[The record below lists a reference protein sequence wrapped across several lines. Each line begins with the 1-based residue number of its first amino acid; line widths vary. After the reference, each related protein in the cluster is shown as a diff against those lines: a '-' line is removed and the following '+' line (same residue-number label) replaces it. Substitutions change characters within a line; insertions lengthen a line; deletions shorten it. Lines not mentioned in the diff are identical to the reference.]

1 MARRLPPLNA
11 LRAFEAAARHLSFT
25 KAAQE
30 LHVTQAAIS
39 HQVKG
44 LEEILGIQLFR
55 RLNRR
60 LALTEAGQD
69 YLPPLRDA
77 FDAIAAATQ
86 RLHEREEGSA
96 LKISV
101 LLSFA
106 SAWLLPRL
114 SAFRR
119 LHPEI
124 DILVTAGDTLVDFE
138 LDDFDM
144 GIRYGLGS
152 YPGLRVDLLMG
163 DEVYPVC
170 SPKLLDGPHPLRR
183 PADLEHH
190 TLLHDTVQGTPDDPD
205 WRLWLRQAGVEGV
218 DPTRGPGFS
227 HGNFL
232 LSAAVAGEG
241 VALLRRSLVADDI
254 KARRLICPFGPIFP
268 TRFVYSLVAP
278 PHKAEIPKVVAF
290 RDWISAEVGAFL
302 ESAPQIGGSPSKT
315 AEPS

>member
-77 FDAIAAATQ
+77 FDAIAGATQ

-101 LLSFA
+101 LMSFA
-106 SAWLLPRL
+106 STWLLPRL
-114 SAFRR
+114 FSFRR
-119 LHPEI
+119 LHPEV

-138 LDDFDM
+138 QDDFDM

-152 YPGLRVDLLMG
+152 YPGLTVDVLME
-163 DEVYPVC
+163 DEIFPVC
-170 SPKLLDGPHPLRR
+170 SPKLLDGPNPLRR

-190 TLLHDTVQGTPDDPD
+190 TLLHDVVQGTPDDPD
-205 WRLWLRQAGVEGV
+205 WRLWLRQAGVEGI
-218 DPTRGPGFS
+218 DPNRGPGFS

-254 KARRLICPFGPIFP
+254 KARRLVCPFGPVFP

-278 PHKAEIPKVVAF
+278 PHKAELPKVIAF
-290 RDWISAEVGAFL
+290 RNWISAEVGTFL
-302 ESAPQIGGSPSKT
+302 ESAPQIGGSAAGT
-315 AEPS
+315 ADQA

>member
-1 MARRLPPLNA
+1 MPPLNA

-77 FDAIAAATQ
+77 FDAIAGATQ

-124 DILVTAGDTLVDFE
+124 DILVTASDTLVDFE
-138 LDDFDM
+138 QDDFDM

-152 YPGLRVDLLMG
+152 YPGLRVDVLME
-163 DEVYPVC
+163 DEIYPVC

-183 PADLEHH
+183 PADLKHH

-205 WRLWLRQAGVEGV
+205 WRLWLRQA
-218 DPTRGPGFS
+218 
-227 HGNFL
+227 
-232 LSAAVAGEG
+232 
-241 VALLRRSLVADDI
+241 
-254 KARRLICPFGPIFP
+254 
-268 TRFVYSLVAP
+268 
-278 PHKAEIPKVVAF
+278 
-290 RDWISAEVGAFL
+290 
-302 ESAPQIGGSPSKT
+302 
-315 AEPS
+315 

>member
-60 LALTEAGQD
+60 LALTEAGQA

-77 FDAIAAATQ
+77 FDAIAGATQ
-86 RLHEREEGSA
+86 RLHEREESSA

-101 LLSFA
+101 LMSFA
-106 SAWLLPRL
+106 STWLLPRL
-114 SAFRR
+114 FSFRR

-124 DILVTAGDTLVDFE
+124 DILVTASDALVDFE
-138 LDDFDM
+138 QDEFDM
-144 GIRYGLGS
+144 ALRYGLGS
-152 YPGLRVDLLMG
+152 YPGLKVDFLMG
-163 DEVYPVC
+163 DEIFPVC
-170 SPKLLDGPHPLRR
+170 SPKLLEGPHPLHR
-183 PADLEHH
+183 PADLKHH
-190 TLLHDTVQGTPDDPD
+190 TLLHDVVQGTPDDPD
-205 WRLWLRQAGVEGV
+205 WRLWLREAGVEGI

-227 HGNFL
+227 HGTFL
-232 LSAAVAGEG
+232 LSAAVAGDG

-254 KARRLICPFGPIFP
+254 KARRLVCPFGPVFP

-278 PHKAEIPKVVAF
+278 PHKAELPKAVAF
-290 RDWISAEVGAFL
+290 RDWIAAEVRTFL
-302 ESAPQIGGSPSKT
+302 ESTPQISGSPAET
-315 AEPS
+315 AGQA

>member
-60 LALTEAGQD
+60 LALTEAGQA

-77 FDAIAAATQ
+77 FDAIAGATQ

-101 LLSFA
+101 LMSFA
-106 SAWLLPRL
+106 STWLLPRL
-114 SAFRR
+114 SGFRR

-124 DILVTAGDTLVDFE
+124 DIMVTAGDALVDFDQ
-138 LDDFDM
+138 DDFDM
-144 GIRYGLGS
+144 GLRYGLGS
-152 YPGLRVDLLMG
+152 YPGLRVDFLMG
-163 DEVYPVC
+163 DEIFPVC
-170 SPKLLDGPHPLRR
+170 SPKLLDGPQALRR
-183 PADLEHH
+183 PEDLKHH
-190 TLLHDTVQGTPDDPD
+190 TLLHDVVQGTPDDPD
-205 WRLWLRQAGVEGV
+205 WRLWLREAGITDV

-254 KARRLICPFGPIFP
+254 RARRLVCPFGPVFP

-278 PHKAEIPKVVAF
+278 PHKAELPKVSAF
-290 RDWISAEVGAFL
+290 RDWIFAEVRAFL
-302 ESAPQIGGSPSKT
+302 DSKPQIGDSPAET
-315 AEPS
+315 ANQA

>member
-60 LALTEAGQD
+60 LALTEAGQA

-77 FDAIAAATQ
+77 FDAIAGATQ

-101 LLSFA
+101 LMSFA
-106 SAWLLPRL
+106 STWLLPRL
-114 SAFRR
+114 SGFRR

-124 DILVTAGDTLVDFE
+124 DIMVTAGDALVDFDQ
-138 LDDFDM
+138 DDFDM
-144 GIRYGLGS
+144 GLRYGLGS
-152 YPGLRVDLLMG
+152 YPGLRVDFLMG
-163 DEVYPVC
+163 DEIFPVC
-170 SPKLLDGPHPLRR
+170 SPKLLDGPQALRR
-183 PADLEHH
+183 PDDLKHH
-190 TLLHDTVQGTPDDPD
+190 TLLHDVVQGTPDDPD
-205 WRLWLRQAGVEGV
+205 WRLWLREAGITDV

-254 KARRLICPFGPIFP
+254 RARRLVCPFGPVFP

-278 PHKAEIPKVVAF
+278 PHKAELPKVSAF
-290 RDWISAEVGAFL
+290 RDWIFAEVRAFL
-302 ESAPQIGGSPSKT
+302 DSKPQIGDSPAET
-315 AEPS
+315 ANQA